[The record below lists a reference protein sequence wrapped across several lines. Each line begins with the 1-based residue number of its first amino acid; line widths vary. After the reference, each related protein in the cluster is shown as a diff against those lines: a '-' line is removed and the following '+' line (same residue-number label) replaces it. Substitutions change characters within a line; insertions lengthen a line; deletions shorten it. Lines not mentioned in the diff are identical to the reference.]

1 MRPSA
6 LPAWGLAFCILH
18 SAFCIAAGGE
28 SAAALEGRLRA
39 SILAAV
45 NEVNPVNP
53 ALGERT
59 YISFGFITD
68 IHKCRRLPG
77 DDNTANPAT
86 DYWYGSAGVLTEAE
100 PSIRLLGSV
109 AAEAGLDA
117 VICGGDFSTAPI
129 LGPGYG
135 LSEAEYTNEIWNV
148 KAIFEQ
154 YLPPAL
160 PRFTV
165 DGNHERSY
173 TRNGADMH
181 LSDEAW
187 AFVLTNFNTSAEVA
201 RALGVDV
208 TYHRDLPEATL
219 GEGRRGRFTG
229 NSYHLDFHRL
239 LATGGFN
246 VRIACVSSYDGAAGG
261 EIRCRVFDASQFYDP
276 VSGRPC
282 DSAKTPENTI
292 MGMVSHEGLIGAA
305 GTLQNGFMNGYSNPL
320 AHTGPWNG
328 GTHRGKG
335 FFGLVCGHQ
344 HFTNTKEIRD
354 AFDMKA
360 NPDNDFHASMVQ
372 VASAYAVNRPSKPK
386 EHELG
391 TERAYHF
398 SLFVVDTDKNL
409 LREIRVGGV
418 GQTGVREVPV
428 VQLHSTHIRTAGK

>member
-1 MRPSA
+1 MKPLRIVHYA
-6 LPAWGLAFCILH
+6 LCIMNCALSIPASGQEI
-18 SAFCIAAGGE
+18 
-28 SAAALEGRLRA
+28 AALEDRLRA
-39 SILAAV
+39 SILAKI

-53 ALGERT
+53 ATGGRT
-59 YISFGFITD
+59 HISFGFISD
-68 IHKCRRLPG
+68 LHKCRRVPG
-77 DDNTANPAT
+77 DDAATNPVT
-86 DYWYGSAGVLTEAE
+86 DYWYGSAGVLTDAE

-109 AAEAGLDA
+109 TAEAGLDA
-117 VICGGDFSTAPI
+117 VLCGGDFSTAPI
-129 LGPGYG
+129 LGPRKG
-135 LSEAEYTNEIWNV
+135 LTKTEYTNELWNV
-148 KAIFEQ
+148 KAIFDN
-154 YLPPAL
+154 YLPADL

-165 DGNHERSY
+165 DGNHERAY
-173 TRNGADMH
+173 TRNGADMR

-187 AFVLTNFNTSAEVA
+187 AFFLTNFNTSAVAA
-201 RALGVDV
+201 RARGVDI
-208 TYHRDLPEATL
+208 TYHRDLPNAIL
-219 GEGRRGRFTG
+219 GEGGTGRFAG
-229 NSYHLDFHRL
+229 NSYHLDFRRL
-239 LATGGFN
+239 LATKGLN
-246 VRIACVSSYDGAAGG
+246 VRIVCVSSYDNAPGGAP
-261 EIRCRVFDASQFYDP
+261 RYRVFDAAQFHDP
-276 VSGRPC
+276 SSGRPY
-282 DSAKTPENTI
+282 DAGKTPENTI
-292 MGMVSHEGLIGAA
+292 MGMVSHEGLIGIA

-418 GQTGVREVPV
+418 SQSGLRETPV
-428 VQLHSTHIRTAGK
+428 VQLHETNIRAASK